1 MKKDRKN
8 IILQALASM
17 LEERNLSKITTASLA
32 KKSSITE
39 AALYRHFPSKRSI
52 YAELF
57 SFCDNAIFTKCNELK
72 KDKMTSKEKVKNA
85 FMFFMIFVEKNKG
98 FARLLSREA
107 LSSDEQNVSD
117 NVNQFYER
125 FELVLRQMLKEDDG
139 NLRTQPGI
147 SAQLI
152 ITTLEGNIGRY
163 IRSKFKES
171 PSTYIENVWNLLSI
185 SIFKINLYFHL
196 KIIQNKNYLWIL
208 YLSRL

>member
-8 IILQALASM
+8 IILQSLASM

-32 KKSSITE
+32 EKSKITE

-57 SFCDNAIFTKCNELK
+57 SFCDDSIFSKCNDIK
-72 KDKMTSKEKVKNA
+72 KSKLSSKEKVKNA
-85 FMFFMIFVEKNKG
+85 FMFFMLFIEKNKG

-117 NVNQFYER
+117 SVNQFYER
-125 FELVLRQMLKEDDG
+125 FELVLRQILKEDDS

-152 ITTLEGNIGRY
+152 ITSLEGNIGRY
-163 IRSKFKES
+163 IRSKFKDA
-171 PSTYIENVWNLLSI
+171 PSKYIENVWDLLSI
-185 SIFKINLYFHL
+185 SVFKN
-196 KIIQNKNYLWIL
+196 
-208 YLSRL
+208 

>member
-8 IILQALASM
+8 IILQSLASM

-32 KKSSITE
+32 EKSKITE

-57 SFCDNAIFTKCNELK
+57 SFCDDSIFSKCNEIK
-72 KDKMTSKEKVKNA
+72 KSKLSSKEKVKNA
-85 FMFFMIFVEKNKG
+85 FLFFMLFIEKNKG

-117 NVNQFYER
+117 SVNQFYER
-125 FELVLRQMLKEDDG
+125 FELVLRQILKEDDS

-152 ITTLEGNIGRY
+152 ITLLEGNIGRY
-163 IRSKFKES
+163 IRSKFKNS
-171 PSTYIENVWNLLSI
+171 PSNYIENVWDLLSI
-185 SIFKINLYFHL
+185 SVFKN
-196 KIIQNKNYLWIL
+196 
-208 YLSRL
+208 

>member
-8 IILQALASM
+8 IILQSLAGM
-17 LEERNLSKITTASLA
+17 LEERNLSKITTAALA
-32 KKSSITE
+32 KKSNITE

-72 KDKMTSKEKVKNA
+72 KDKIPSKDKIRNA
-85 FMFFMIFVEKNKG
+85 FIFFMLFVEKNKG

-107 LSSDEQNVSD
+107 LSSSEQNVSD

-125 FELVLRQMLKEDDG
+125 FELVLRQILKEEE
-139 NLRTQPGI
+139 NLKTQPGI

-152 ITTLEGNIGRY
+152 ITTLEGNISRY

-171 PSTYIENVWNLLSI
+171 PSTYIDNIWDLLAI
-185 SIFKINLYFHL
+185 SIFKN
-196 KIIQNKNYLWIL
+196 
-208 YLSRL
+208 

>member
-8 IILQALASM
+8 IILQSLASM

-32 KKSSITE
+32 EKSKITE

-57 SFCDNAIFTKCNELK
+57 SFCDDSIFSKCNEIK
-72 KDKMTSKEKVKNA
+72 KSKLSSKEKVKNA
-85 FMFFMIFVEKNKG
+85 FLFFMLFIEKNKG

-117 NVNQFYER
+117 SVNQFYER
-125 FELVLRQMLKEDDG
+125 FELVLRQILKEDDS

-152 ITTLEGNIGRY
+152 ITSLEGNIGRY
-163 IRSKFKES
+163 IRSKFKDA
-171 PSTYIENVWNLLSI
+171 PSNYIENVWDLLSI
-185 SIFKINLYFHL
+185 SLFKN
-196 KIIQNKNYLWIL
+196 
-208 YLSRL
+208 